1 MSNIRNTLCAAVVV
15 VGALASPA
23 FAQSARLH
31 CANGSVADTTSV
43 TITGNT
49 ARASRGSWSD
59 TGRVVATE
67 ALYEITFRNGGKMSI
82 NRSSGHALLS
92 GTSPTAL
99 LLRCS
104 PGGPRM

>member
-1 MSNIRNTLCAAVVV
+1 MTLKFTTLALAAV
-15 VGALASPA
+15 LATAAAPA
-23 FAQSARLH
+23 FAQNARLH

-49 ARASRGSWSD
+49 GRATRGSWSD
-59 TGRVVATE
+59 TGRVETTE
-67 ALYEITFRNGGKMSI
+67 ALYRIAFRNGGVMSI
-82 NRSSGHALLS
+82 NRSSGHAMTYDTPG
-92 GTSPTAL
+92 GTI